1 MAPVSFRGSA
11 PLRPFSILNRPTFPY
26 DEPVGRRA
34 LLEQIYKPFA
44 GLEKTSERYLDL
56 ARSGTVWEKYA
67 SPFNI
72 EPDRQYQSENK
83 HFLAEL
89 DSLSQSQKTSLPH
102 LTKLL
107 IAEVSQQS
115 AAIDGNPLLLGDSE
129 IVYKEL
135 ETRGFVTDQQ
145 TLSDLL
151 DNTLPS
157 SVDLLP
163 RAPEGPTIDLRNQL
177 LAANYVASNS
187 VGADP
192 SKGLSEFHFLKL
204 HRLVLRDSPSEH
216 SHGWG
221 RLQSTGQFRKLPIQ
235 AGGYPLTIYP
245 YPLEVPALV
254 SNLFAFRD
262 EQISVR
268 QLHSV
273 LIACRILVSSLHIH
287 PFHDGNGRIC
297 RMLMA
302 DVLLRNGFPP
312 PVFRDLDRLDYI
324 NAVEEAQKG
333 DVGRL
338 YGWVTETLYDMWIS
352 QLQ

>member
-1 MAPVSFRGSA
+1 MAPIGFRSSA
-11 PLRPFSILNRPTFPY
+11 PLRPFSILNRPPFPY
-26 DEPVGRRA
+26 DVVGRRA

-44 GLEKTSERYLDL
+44 GLEKTSKLYLDL
-56 ARSGTVWEKYA
+56 ARSGSVWDKYA
-67 SPFNI
+67 LPFNI

-115 AAIDGNPLLLGDSE
+115 AAIEGNPLQLGDSE
-129 IVYKEL
+129 VVYKEL
-135 ETRGFVTDQQ
+135 ETRGLVTDQL
-145 TLSDLL
+145 TLTDLL
-151 DNTLPS
+151 DDTLPS

-163 RAPEGPTIDLRNQL
+163 KAPEGPTIELRNQL
-177 LAANYVASNS
+177 LVANYVASNS

-192 SKGLSEFHFLKL
+192 LEGLSESNFLQL
-204 HRLVLRDSPSEH
+204 HRLLLRDSSSEH

-221 RLQSTGQFRKLPIQ
+221 RLQSAGQFRKLPIQ
-235 AGGYPLTIYP
+235 ARGHPLTIYP

-254 SNLFAFRD
+254 RDVFAFRD
-262 EQISVR
+262 R
-268 QLHSV
+268 QLAARELHSV
-273 LIACRILVSSLHIH
+273 LLACRILVSSLHIH

-302 DVLLRNGFPP
+302 DILLRNGFPP

-333 DVGRL
+333 NVGKL